1 MAPVVEE
8 CRSRA
13 DFVLIDTPPI
23 GLVHDAIMLV
33 DFVDAALL
41 VSRLRWTT
49 KDAARRALR
58 VLRPLE
64 MAVLGFVV
72 MGSSRPD
79 GYGSGGSRYEPDQAV
94 VEALQSGDGR

>member
-1 MAPVVEE
+1 MAPVIEE
-8 CRSRA
+8 CLSLA

-23 GLVHDAIMLV
+23 GLVHDAIMLA
-33 DFVDAALL
+33 DFVDAAVL
-41 VSRLRWTT
+41 VARLRWTT

-58 VLRPLE
+58 VLGPLD
-64 MAVLGFVV
+64 MRLLGFVV

-79 GYGSGGSRYEPDQAV
+79 GYAYGGSRYEPDEAV